1 VDHLSTS
8 WSMMLNMVFNI
19 FINQQ
24 MKSALVPGTF
34 FQNFTKLHLNGKQ
47 IKLSTFQTQLYM
59 GRVSNKPSA
68 AQQSCVFVRI

>member
-1 VDHLSTS
+1 VDHLTTS
-8 WSMMLNMVFNI
+8 RSMMLNMVFNI

-24 MKSALVPGTF
+24 MISALVPGTF

-47 IKLSTFQTQLYM
+47 IKTFQTQLYM

-68 AQQSCVFVRI
+68 A